1 MKLIHL
7 ALIFTVLVQEQKLLC
22 EGFKG
27 FEIHNLVFL
36 AQINKSYMPKFSN
49 IGEKSRHCVYNQ
61 YNIRILGINKLT
73 IRST

>member
-36 AQINKSYMPKFSN
+36 AQINITCQNLATLAKSLDIVST
-49 IGEKSRHCVYNQ
+49 
-61 YNIRILGINKLT
+61 INT
-73 IRST
+73 I